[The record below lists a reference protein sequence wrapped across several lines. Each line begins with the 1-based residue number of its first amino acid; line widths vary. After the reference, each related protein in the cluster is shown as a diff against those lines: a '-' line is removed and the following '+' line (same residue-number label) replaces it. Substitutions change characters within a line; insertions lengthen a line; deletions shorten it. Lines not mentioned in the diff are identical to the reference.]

1 MKKEIV
7 SENAPAA
14 IGPYSQGIEANGF
27 VYVSGQLP
35 IDPIS
40 GKFPDGGVG
49 ALTKQSLDNISA
61 ILYEA
66 GLTMRDVVKT
76 TVFLTNMNDF
86 TEMNEA
92 YASYF
97 EDETPLRSLT
107 ATFWHIT
114 VFSHPRTPS
123 YIRPH
128 LPPDRMRRSPHIL

>member
-49 ALTKQSLDNISA
+49 ALTKQSLDNARCGENNRIPDQHERFHGNERG
-61 ILYEA
+61 I
-66 GLTMRDVVKT
+66 RF
-76 TVFLTNMNDF
+76 VFRGRCSGAF
-86 TEMNEA
+86 GG
-92 YASYF
+92 
-97 EDETPLRSLT
+97 
-107 ATFWHIT
+107 
-114 VFSHPRTPS
+114 
-123 YIRPH
+123 
-128 LPPDRMRRSPHIL
+128 